1 MLYTITDDDVLRVFL
16 PVIDSPHLLQLHA
29 SFDLYSDHI
38 EDPNVLENEYS
49 DQHSNI
55 FWLHKDTISTYLDA
69 TLLSKD
75 DVQEDGHTKRL
86 VEMSEDGWDFFFRI
100 SSDNS
105 LTMRALAVSFD
116 VLEDRLRST

>member
-16 PVIDSPHLLQLHA
+16 PVIDTPHLLQLHA
-29 SFDLYSDHI
+29 SFDLYSDHT

-69 TLLSKD
+69 TLLSSD

-116 VLEDRLRST
+116 VLEDRLQST